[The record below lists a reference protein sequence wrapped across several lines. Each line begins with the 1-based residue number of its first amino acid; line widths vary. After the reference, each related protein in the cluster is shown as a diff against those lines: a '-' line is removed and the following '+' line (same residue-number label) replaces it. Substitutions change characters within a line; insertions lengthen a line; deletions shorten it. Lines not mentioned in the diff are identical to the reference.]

1 MARILLVENDHDN
14 IRLMTRL
21 LTHHGH
27 EIEVVENA
35 RHAIERSEASLPEI
49 ILMDMEMPVEPGGMD
64 DPFAGL
70 HATRAIK
77 ANALTKAIPVIALT
91 AALMPQQRERIREAG
106 CDDFQEKPI
115 RPFNALLDK
124 LAHHLGKSPA

>member
-35 RHAIERSEASLPEI
+35 RHAIEQSSANLPEL
-49 ILMDMEMPVEPGGMD
+49 ILMDMEMPVEPDGMD

-70 HATRAIK
+70 IATKAIK
-77 ANALTKAIPVIALT
+77 ANPSTSGIPVIALT
-91 AALMPQQRERIREAG
+91 AALMPQQKERIAEAG

-115 RPFNALLDK
+115 RPFSALLDK
-124 LAHHLGKSPA
+124 LAHHLGNSNS

>member
-21 LTHHGH
+21 LEHNGH
-27 EIEVVENA
+27 AIDVVENA
-35 RHAIERSEASLPEI
+35 QDAIDRAGATSPEL
-49 ILMDMEMPVEPGGMD
+49 ILMDMEMPMAPGGMD

-70 HATRAIK
+70 HATREIK
-77 ANALTKAIPVIALT
+77 ADAATAAIPIIALT
-91 AALMPQQRERIREAG
+91 AALMPQQRERIAEAG

-115 RPFNALLDK
+115 RPFKALLEKLDK
-124 LAHHLGKSPA
+124 HLGAAS